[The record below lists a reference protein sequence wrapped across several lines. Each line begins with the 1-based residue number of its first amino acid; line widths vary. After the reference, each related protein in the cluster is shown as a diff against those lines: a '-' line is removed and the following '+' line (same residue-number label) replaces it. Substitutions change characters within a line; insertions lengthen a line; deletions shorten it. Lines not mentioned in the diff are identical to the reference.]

1 MGVNRQNTF
10 ISELLS
16 PYKSRAIYG
25 IKVMMKMVFG
35 IKVTDIR
42 GLWYQIL

>member
-10 ISELLS
+10 ISELMS
-16 PYKSRAIYG
+16 PCKSRAVHG
-25 IKVMMKMVFG
+25 IKVTMKMVFG

-42 GLWYQIL
+42 GL